1 MSVVRVSPSDFS
13 SRTSARTALAP
24 DNLETSRVLV
34 AQQGWI
40 PGCLLPKTS
49 IDWLYNRIPTQS
61 ERELFQALDTGFF
74 RQTAPFAQCFQA
86 RFLTHPG
93 IRP

>member
-1 MSVVRVSPSDFS
+1 GWCHFILFTLGKPDRLLAGFAMSVVRVSPSDFS

-61 ERELFQALDTGFF
+61 ERELF
-74 RQTAPFAQCFQA
+74 
-86 RFLTHPG
+86 
-93 IRP
+93 